1 MPKRSLIEWPPQHD
15 VVAAVDLGSNSFHM
29 TIAKV
34 IDGGL
39 LTMGRLKERVQL
51 AAGLYEDDVL
61 SDEAIMRGVSC
72 LQMFGQRLKGMPPS
86 AVRAVG
92 TNTLRK
98 AKNAS
103 TFLQL
108 GGQALG
114 FPIEVI
120 AGKEEARLIYAGVA
134 HTSAEKDRR
143 LVIDIGGGSTEI
155 IVGTGFTPEVLS
167 SLQMGCVA
175 YAGKFFAD
183 GQISKSRFKDA
194 QTQCYLE
201 LQTIEQQYRHI
212 GWKNSIGSSGTV
224 VCISDVLRALG
235 QDDGVITLKGLYQLR
250 DQVLSVKSAQ
260 DLQLPGLSED
270 RRLIFVP
277 GLAILLSCFEI
288 LGIIE
293 MRATDAALREGL
305 LYELVGRFTDLD
317 VRERSIWGL
326 VTRHQIDR
334 DHAERVRKTAE
345 DFYQR
350 VAENW
355 GLDDPE
361 LHAILNWSAL
371 VHEIG
376 LVISFGQL
384 HKHGAYILGNCDI
397 DGFSQQ
403 EKALLALLV
412 RVHRRKFAVDEF
424 LKVPKY
430 LREKAK
436 RLARLLRLSV
446 LLHHRR
452 TDDPLPDI
460 EIDVYQDDMQ
470 LQFPDGWLEEH
481 SLVRAD
487 LEQEQHYLNMVGF
500 NLSWD

>member
-1 MPKRSLIEWPPQHD
+1 MPQRSLKEAPAPHD

-34 IDGGL
+34 VDGGL
-39 LTMGRLKERVQL
+39 QTIGRLKERVQL

-61 SDEAIMRGVSC
+61 SDEAIMRGVAC
-72 LQMFGQRLKGMPPS
+72 LQMFGQRLKGMPVT

-98 AKNAS
+98 AKNSA

-108 GGQALG
+108 GSQALG

-134 HTSAEKDRR
+134 HTRAEKERR

-155 IVGTGFTPEVLS
+155 IVGTGFAPEQLS

-175 YAGKFFAD
+175 YAGKFFTD
-183 GQISKSRFKDA
+183 GKITKARFKDT

-201 LQTIEQQYRHI
+201 LQTIEQQYRHL
-212 GWKNSIGSSGTV
+212 GWKACIGSSGTV
-224 VCISDVLRALG
+224 VCISDVLRASG
-235 QDDGVITLKGLYQLR
+235 YEDGVITLSRLYELR
-250 DQVLSVKSAQ
+250 DSLLKCHHV
-260 DLQLPGLSED
+260 DELQMPGLTED
-270 RRLIFVP
+270 RRNIFAP
-277 GLAILLSCFEI
+277 GVAILLSCFEI
-288 LGIIE
+288 LSVVE
-293 MRATDAALREGL
+293 MKATDAALREGV

-326 VTRHQIDR
+326 VNRHQLDR
-334 DHAERVRKTAE
+334 EQAIRVQQTVHQLLE
-345 DFYQR
+345 Q
-350 VAENW
+350 VAEYW
-355 GLDDPE
+355 QLDDAE
-361 LHAILNWSAL
+361 LQAILSWSAL

-376 LVISFGQL
+376 MVISYGQM
-384 HKHGAYILGNCDI
+384 HKHGAYILSHGDI

-412 RVHRRKFAVDEF
+412 RTHRRKFALEEF
-424 LKVPKY
+424 NNVPKY
-430 LREKAK
+430 WRLKAK
-436 RLARLLRLSV
+436 RLSRLLRLSV

-452 TDDPLPDI
+452 IEETLPKIQI
-460 EIDVYQDDMQ
+460 EVAQEKIR
-470 LQFPDGWLEEH
+470 LAFPEGWLDTH
-481 SLVRAD
+481 SLIRAE
-487 LEQEQHYLNMVGF
+487 LELEKQYQQNAGF
-500 NLSWD
+500 ELDWC

>member
-1 MPKRSLIEWPPQHD
+1 MPKRSLQEWPPQHD
-15 VVAAVDLGSNSFHM
+15 IVAAVDLGSNSFHM

-39 LTMGRLKERVQL
+39 LTIGRLKERVQL

-72 LQMFGQRLKGMPPS
+72 LQMFGQRLKGMPPT

-108 GGQALG
+108 GSQALG

-134 HTSAEKDRR
+134 HTTAEKERR
-143 LVIDIGGGSTEI
+143 LIIDIGGGSTEI
-155 IVGTGFTPEVLS
+155 IVGTGFNPEILS

-175 YAGKFFAD
+175 FAGKFFED
-183 GQISKSRFKDA
+183 GQISKSRFKEA

-212 GWKNSIGSSGTV
+212 GWKTSIGSSGTI

-235 QDDGVITLKGLYQLR
+235 HEDGVISLSRLYQLR
-250 DQVLSVKSAQ
+250 DVVLTAKNASELS
-260 DLQLPGLSED
+260 LPGLTED
-270 RRLIFVP
+270 RRNIFAP
-277 GLAILLSCFEI
+277 GLAVLLACFEI

-305 LYELVGRFTDLD
+305 LYELVGRFTDMD

-326 VTRHQIDR
+326 VTRHQLDKPQ
-334 DHAERVRKTAE
+334 AELVRETCE

-350 VAENW
+350 VAESW
-355 GLDDPE
+355 ALEDPE

-376 LVISFGQL
+376 LVISYGQM
-384 HKHGAYILGNCDI
+384 HKHGAYILSHSDI

-403 EKALLALLV
+403 EKALLAILV
-412 RVHRRKFAVDEF
+412 RVHRRKFAVEEF
-424 LKVPKY
+424 NKLPKN

-452 TDDPLPDI
+452 TPDPLP
-460 EIDVYQDDMQ
+460 EIDIDVFQDDMQ
-470 LQFPDGWLEEH
+470 LHFPEGWLEEH